1 MANSVFSEGPPP
13 YSELSLRNTVTPRI
27 FVAATRQDDGKTT
40 TSVGLFAALQERFPR
55 IGYIKPVGQ
64 RFIEVEGA
72 KIDEDTVLI
81 NDTYHPQTPL
91 KAMSPI
97 AVEPDFTRR
106 YLSGGI
112 THQLHDRVRTAFDI
126 AAWEKDFVII

>member
-1 MANSVFSEGPPP
+1 MANSIFAEPTSP

-27 FVAATRQDDGKTT
+27 FVAATRMDDGKTT
-40 TSVGLFAALQERFPR
+40 TSLGLFAALQLHFPR

-64 RFIEVEGA
+64 RFVEVEGA

-81 NDTYHPQTPL
+81 NHTHPPHPPL
-91 KAMSPI
+91 RAMSPI
-97 AVEPDFTRR
+97 AVEPVFTRH

-112 THQLHDRVRTAFDI
+112 AHHLHDRVRAAFDE
-126 AAWEKDFVII
+126 AAWEKDFVI

>member
-1 MANSVFSEGPPP
+1 MAHSVFSEPPP
-13 YSELSLRNTVTPRI
+13 SAPEGDLRNIVTPRI

-40 TSVGLFAALQERFPR
+40 TSLGLFAALQQRFPR

-64 RFIEVEGA
+64 RFVDVEGA

-81 NDTYHPQTPL
+81 NDTYHVNTPIR
-91 KAMSPI
+91 AMSPI

-106 YLSGGI
+106 YLSGNFRA
-112 THQLHDRVRTAFDI
+112 QLHNRVRTAFDEVS
-126 AAWEKDFVII
+126 WEKDFI